1 MQGEIVEKPSVIPDV
16 MFAGQLSIDRN
27 TQPQR
32 SGWFSVEILI
42 KVLAHQL
49 QLGSYNRKSVWNQE
63 LP

>member
-1 MQGEIVEKPSVIPDV
+1 MEKPSVIPDV

-49 QLGSYNRKSVWNQE
+49 QLGSYNRKSF
-63 LP
+63 